1 MAPLRSA
8 SAALAM
14 ANPPASLGS
23 ATPEEKNMVPRA
35 HGVAGTAREQ
45 ENHTTPNENYIIAIF
60 ITMCHHV
67 LTNENVTVQ
76 RAMNK
81 SYSLYLDIVR
91 LTAAVLVVLAHYCQH
106 GIVSAALR
114 PFVPE
119 LGREAVVIF
128 FVLSGFVIA
137 YSTARKAV
145 SLRQYA
151 VARCARIYSVAA
163 PILLLAFLLAML
175 VQPDFQIARWYLY
188 LPMHLLFTGE
198 LWNLS
203 QTPPLLTPYWSLGFE
218 VWYYVFFGAL
228 MYSRGRVRILLAAV
242 ILLVM
247 GHKLWLLL
255 PIWMSGAYLF
265 ARQKHLPV
273 GTVGARIGC
282 VLTIVAL
289 VLFQVSGTSDML
301 RTLGNSIWPFAGLK
315 LGSADRYLAD
325 YVVCVLVYLH
335 FACARQADFRMLE
348 RIQGPI
354 RALAAYTFTL
364 YLVHYPVMCA
374 WRAYYRHDNTSAW
387 DIAALS
393 FCICLACYV
402 LGFVTEH
409 RKPWFQ
415 ARFDALFGAVDSLRG
430 RLRLR
435 FLPAI

>member
-1 MAPLRSA
+1 
-8 SAALAM
+8 
-14 ANPPASLGS
+14 
-23 ATPEEKNMVPRA
+23 
-35 HGVAGTAREQ
+35 
-45 ENHTTPNENYIIAIF
+45 
-60 ITMCHHV
+60 MCHHV
-67 LTNENVTVQ
+67 LTIENGNLQ

-91 LTAAVLVVLAHYCQH
+91 LSAAVLVVLAHYCQH
-106 GIVSAALR
+106 GIVSDALR
-114 PFVPE
+114 PFIPE

-137 YSTARKAV
+137 YSTAQKSV

-163 PILLLAFLLAML
+163 PILLLAFVLAIFI
-175 VQPDFQIARWYLY
+175 QPDFQVARWYLY
-188 LPMHLLFTGE
+188 VPMHLFFSGE

-218 VWYYVFFGAL
+218 VWYYVLFGIL
-228 MYSRGRVRILLAAV
+228 MYSRGLVRMLLAAV

-265 ARQKHLPV
+265 ARQKQLPM
-273 GTVGARIGC
+273 GRTGARIGC
-282 VLTIVAL
+282 VLTIVGL
-289 VLFQVSGTSDML
+289 VTFQLSGAGDAL
-301 RTLGNSIWPFAGLK
+301 RTLGNSIWPFPGLK

-325 YVVCVLVYLH
+325 YVVCAIIYLH
-335 FACARQADFRMLE
+335 FAFARQADFRMLE
-348 RIQGPI
+348 KVQGPI
-354 RALAAYTFTL
+354 RTLAAYTFTL

-374 WRAYYRHDNTSAW
+374 WRAFYRHDNTSAW
-387 DIAALS
+387 DITALS
-393 FCICLACYV
+393 ACICLACYV

-415 ARFDALFGAVDSLRG
+415 ARFNALFGVVAGLGERV
-430 RLRLR
+430 RLR
-435 FLPAI
+435 FLQTI